1 MSSNKRSLNQVI
13 HRSVKNDKKYS
24 IVDNLPLPPE
34 TMVNYKKATQ
44 PKYKEF

>member
-1 MSSNKRSLNQVI
+1 MLAYFGSGSEGY
-13 HRSVKNDKKYS
+13 VKNDKKYS